1 MRTSLEVHYS
11 NGESIPVV
19 AILPDY
25 TLFEEVFERS
35 VMRLNAELRL
45 SDMSFLVFASLRRQ
59 NKITVNEATSI
70 KEQWREW
77 EKTVDQV
84 NYTDEDDDIAPLES
98 NQHIGSLPDS
108 Q

>member
-11 NGESIPVV
+11 NGTTVPVV

-25 TLFEEVFERS
+25 TLFEETFDRS
-35 VMRLNAELRL
+35 VMRLNADLRL
-45 SDMSFLVFASLRRQ
+45 SDISFLCFVSLRREG
-59 NKITVNEATSI
+59 KITVNANASVRD
-70 KEQWREW
+70 QWREW

-84 NYTDEDDDIAPLES
+84 NYTDADDDFAPLES
-98 NQHIGSLPDS
+98 SQPIGSLPDS

>member
-59 NKITVNEATSI
+59 NKITVNEATPI

-98 NQHIGSLPDS
+98 SQPIGSLPD
-108 Q
+108 